1 MLRGI
6 IRVPL
11 IMIPDTVTRCIPLRS
26 LISPMFAMAVIYSRL
41 ASMTRLE
48 TRKSNNYLPGRQRHT
63 F

>member
-11 IMIPDTVTRCIPLRS
+11 IMIPDNCGGGGGFSKLHLLNPVIPFTLLSIDTSLRTPYLN
-26 LISPMFAMAVIYSRL
+26 LIAV
-41 ASMTRLE
+41 AS
-48 TRKSNNYLPGRQRHT
+48 K